1 MNILIT
7 GGAGF
12 IGANLARH
20 ALDRGHEVRILDDLS
35 TGYVDNLAGLRVD
48 FLQASLL
55 DVEALR
61 EAVRGI
67 DSIVHLGALGSV
79 PRSIADP
86 LTTHH
91 ANTTGSL
98 NVLEA
103 ARANGVEHVV
113 CASSSSVY
121 GMNPALPKHEREWV
135 RPMSPYGVSKL
146 ASEQYTLAYQQ
157 SMAWPHVGVPALL
170 QCLRAAPARRSRVC
184 RGHPDLHRCTS
195 SWGATADQR

>member
-91 ANTTGSL
+91 ANATGSL

-146 ASEQYTLAYQQ
+146 AAEQYTLAYQQ
-157 SMAWPHVGVPALL
+157 SYGMATLAFRFFNVFGPLQRAGHVYAAAIPIFIDALL
-170 QCLRAAPARRSRVC
+170 RGRAAA
-184 RGHPDLHRCTS
+184 H
-195 SWGATADQR
+195 QR